1 MALIQLVEFKIV
13 ILVVMG
19 SSPIGHPN
27 RNPYDDMESRPS
39 SVPWI
44 APRHYRNQAIPVML
58 HGLMPQQDG
67 RNNTRQSREKS

>member
-1 MALIQLVEFKIV
+1 MNLLLIPCEGIMIAGVNIDVALIQLVEFKIV

-44 APRHYRNQAIPVML
+44 APRH
-58 HGLMPQQDG
+58 
-67 RNNTRQSREKS
+67 

>member
-1 MALIQLVEFKIV
+1 MSARFIVDSQINVHLRVDIDVALIQLVEFKIV

-44 APRHYRNQAIPVML
+44 APRH
-58 HGLMPQQDG
+58 
-67 RNNTRQSREKS
+67 